1 MIESKGPTNTRVY
14 TVAVYFRGKRLA
26 KAEGHSIQLA
36 EMAAAKLALETCGY
50 LVNFFVTQAMVPTGI
65 IQHPMML
72 TVTNLEG
79 SDFIL
84 AHVDYMLKIQVL
96 PCASLDHN
104 LIDLSNTCLVV

>member
-72 TVTNLEG
+72 HPPPPRNLRG
-79 SDFIL
+79 VVLFTAVVRCSKLNNKTISVSIF
-84 AHVDYMLKIQVL
+84 MLTL
-96 PCASLDHN
+96 
-104 LIDLSNTCLVV
+104 

>member
-50 LVNFFVTQAMVPTGI
+50 LVNFFC
-65 IQHPMML
+65 HP
-72 TVTNLEG
+72 
-79 SDFIL
+79 SDGADRYHSTFYDVSCYPIHPQQPEVL
-84 AHVDYMLKIQVL
+84 LQLWHVAV
-96 PCASLDHN
+96 S
-104 LIDLSNTCLVV
+104 